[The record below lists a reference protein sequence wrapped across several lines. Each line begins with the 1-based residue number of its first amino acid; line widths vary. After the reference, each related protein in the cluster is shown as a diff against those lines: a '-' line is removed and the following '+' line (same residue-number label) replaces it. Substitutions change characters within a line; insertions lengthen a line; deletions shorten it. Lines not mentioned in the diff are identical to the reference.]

1 MEQIEK
7 EQPFCW
13 YTELKL
19 FIRFFIEAFLLLIV
33 IQLISDKID
42 NNKISYYKEIK
53 VATIV
58 AIILY
63 IAKWISQDSSDN
75 IRQGMHYAIS
85 GAFLSQ
91 YPI

>member
-1 MEQIEK
+1 MEQIE
-7 EQPFCW
+7 EQKFCW
-13 YTELKL
+13 YTELKT
-19 FIRFFIEAFLLLIV
+19 FGGYFIEMYLLLLI
-33 IQLISDKID
+33 IQILSDKID
-42 NNKISYYKEIK
+42 NSTINYFKDIK
-53 VATIV
+53 VATII